1 MIYPYLSL
9 DTINRFSLDTHHQ
22 QPLVHC
28 MTNEVVQSITANIL
42 LAANIAPA
50 MIVSKQEVEQF
61 VSIADALLINIGT
74 LYSSRADAM
83 LLAVKA
89 AQRYKKPWVLDPV
102 AIGSLTYRTSF
113 TAKLLAHQP
122 TVIRGNAS
130 EIMALAG
137 LTEGGRGTDSTDS
150 TESALPAAKKLA
162 LTYQT
167 IVIVTGE
174 TDFIIDGKQGYSI
187 PWGSPLMTKVT
198 GCGCALSAFIAGYI
212 AKTADH
218 LTASACAC
226 AAYALAGQYAALHCK
241 GPGSFLPEFIDAIYN
256 RSYLHMELEL

>member
-1 MIYPYLSL
+1 MIYSYLSL
-9 DTINRFSLDTHHQ
+9 DTINRFTLDMQHQ

-42 LAANIAPA
+42 LAANISPA
-50 MIVSKQEVEQF
+50 MIVSKYEVEQF

-89 AQRYKKPWVLDPV
+89 AQRLKKPWVFDPV
-102 AIGSLTYRTSF
+102 AIGALEYRTTF
-113 TAKLLAHQP
+113 ATKLLEYQP

-137 LTEGGRGTDSTDS
+137 LSEGGKGTDSTDT
-150 TESALPAAKKLA
+150 TELALPAAKKLA

-167 IVIVTGE
+167 IVIVTGK

-187 PWGSPLMTKVT
+187 PWGNPLMTRVT

-212 AKTADH
+212 AKTTDQF
-218 LTASACAC
+218 TASACAC
-226 AAYALAGQYAALHCK
+226 AAYALAGQYAASHCK
-241 GPGSFLPEFIDAIYN
+241 GPGSFLPEFMDAIYN
-256 RSYLHMELEL
+256 RSYQNMELEL

>member
-9 DTINRFSLDTHHQ
+9 DTINRFTLDVKHQ

-28 MTNEVVQSITANIL
+28 ITNEVVQSITANIL
-42 LAANIAPA
+42 LAANMAPA

-89 AQRYKKPWVLDPV
+89 AQRHKKPWVLDPV
-102 AIGSLTYRTSF
+102 AIGALTYRSTF
-113 TAKLLAHQP
+113 AAKLLEYQP

-137 LTEGGRGTDSTDS
+137 LTEGGRGTDSTAP
-150 TESALPAAKKLA
+150 TELALPAAKQLA

-167 IVIVTGE
+167 IVIITGA
-174 TDFIIDGKQGYSI
+174 TDFIIDGNRGYSI

-218 LTASACAC
+218 FTASACAC
-226 AAYALAGQYAALHCK
+226 AAYALAGQYAAFHCK

-256 RSYLHMELEL
+256 QSYQHMELEL